1 MSQCDAARLLLR
13 HHERLGDV
21 LDQEGAR
28 VSGPVQH
35 VVLFK
40 FPKELSPEEENEM
53 FERVRAWPQHIKWLT
68 GLRFGKDETG
78 RSAGFDYLLL
88 TQFDNEEDH
97 QSYYSQDLHV
107 AFSEW
112 VRDRNAEIIRVDYR
126 LTPETLLI

>member
-1 MSQCDAARLLLR
+1 M
-13 HHERLGDV
+13 
-21 LDQEGAR
+21 
-28 VSGPVQH
+28 SGPVQH

-40 FPKELSPEEENEM
+40 FPKELSPEKEKEM
-53 FERVRAWPQHIKWLT
+53 FERVRAWPQHIKELT
-68 GLRFGKDETG
+68 GLRFGKDENG

-112 VRDRNAEIIRVDYR
+112 VRDQNAEIIRVDYR

>member
-1 MSQCDAARLLLR
+1 MSDR
-13 HHERLGDV
+13 
-21 LDQEGAR
+21 
-28 VSGPVQH
+28 VQH

-40 FPKELSPEEENEM
+40 FPQALSSEEEKEM
-53 FERVRAWPQHIKWLT
+53 FDHVRSWPQHIKELT

-78 RSAGFDYLLL
+78 RSGGFDYLLL

-107 AFSEW
+107 AFGEW
-112 VRDRNAEIIRVDYR
+112 VRDRNCELIRVDYR